1 MLSISAISSPDDLR
15 FRSDTSRY
23 PGRGAKSR
31 RFRFFGGGA
40 KFPRSPP
47 GRGFQPAKA
56 IQCPQRR
63 LWAPQPGF
71 PIWPVAGDRP
81 RPNSTMVT
89 PDCITEKANLSV
101 FRRWQRFGQRPNG
114 LRIAPIDLQALVSP
128 GDARTARAPA
138 TVGTTLKR
146 RVASH
151 THPAI
156 GPARALAAHWCSIS
170 PPDAG
175 RQGRHQQR
183 TFVIDFAFRSGRRP
197 AQTGSRAGPSGS
209 RSWREPCTRRV
220 GGTIGLA
227 AIMLRMVHSSLFRFI
242 SQTQTRTASHSA
254 FARACGPACRPG
266 RTRRHR
272 RSR

>member
-1 MLSISAISSPDDLR
+1 MRRTGSRNKSIRVHRLVVNRNEQRCASLDPR
-15 FRSDTSRY
+15 F
-23 PGRGAKSR
+23 PG
-31 RFRFFGGGA
+31 
-40 KFPRSPP
+40 
-47 GRGFQPAKA
+47 
-56 IQCPQRR
+56 
-63 LWAPQPGF
+63 
-71 PIWPVAGDRP
+71 WPLAGDRP
-81 RPNSTMVT
+81 RPNGTTVT
-89 PDCITEKANLSV
+89 PDCDTNKANLLV
-101 FRRWQRFGQRPNG
+101 FRRWQRFGQRPDG
-114 LRIAPIDLQALVSP
+114 IRIAPIDLQALVSP
-128 GDARTARAPA
+128 GDARTDRAPA

-146 RVASH
+146 RFAPH

-254 FARACGPACRPG
+254 FARACGPACPPAM
-266 RTRRHR
+266 TRRR
-272 RSR
+272 CRST